1 MASGRIADD
10 KNHDVRSA
18 GRQSKPPARAQ
29 LNHHPSRRV
38 VCKRF
43 EFGDPRMI
51 PETTTSTALENY
63 LACPSKWSSVGSYG
77 GPLVLRTR
85 VEPAWVDGWFI
96 PGTPDPWIVLMTG
109 GKRTVEVRD
118 GKRWRKAKS
127 VPGQIGVTSPGTTT
141 EIRWRSESSAPVE
154 TTHLHIDSVFF
165 RRVAAECGR
174 GDPNVIEITDA
185 LSESD
190 PLIERL
196 LSAVVPET
204 ISRRKLRQ
212 VKEFIDANLSE
223 NVTLDE
229 MARVACMSV
238 FHFAR
243 SFKQSTGETPH
254 EFVRLRKLEYAKRL
268 LAETDWEVRRVARAV
283 GYTNASHFAAVF
295 REKSGVT
302 PAAYRQAIR

>member
-1 MASGRIADD
+1 
-10 KNHDVRSA
+10 
-18 GRQSKPPARAQ
+18 
-29 LNHHPSRRV
+29 
-38 VCKRF
+38 
-43 EFGDPRMI
+43 MI
-51 PETTTSTALENY
+51 PENTTSTALEHY
-63 LACPSKWSSVGSYG
+63 LACPSKWSSVGNYK
-77 GPLVLRTR
+77 GPLVLRRR
-85 VEPAWVDGWFI
+85 VEPARVDSWFI

-118 GKRWRKAKS
+118 GKRWRKAIS
-127 VPGQIGVTSPGTTT
+127 GPGQVGVTSPSTTT

-154 TTHLHIDSVFF
+154 TIHLHIDSVFF
-165 RRVAAECGR
+165 RRVTAECGR
-174 GDPNVIEITDA
+174 GDPNAIEITNA

-196 LSAVVPET
+196 LSTLVPQLRGPDPSGHMFADAAAEMIAIHLLQRYSTRSVIVRNAET
-204 ISRRKLRQ
+204 ISRKKLRQ
-212 VKEFIDANLSE
+212 VEDFVDANLGE

-254 EFVRLRKLEYAKRL
+254 AFVRLRKLEHAKRM
-268 LAETDWEVRRVARAV
+268 LAETDWDVRRVARAV

-302 PAAYRQAIR
+302 PAAYRQSIR

>member
-1 MASGRIADD
+1 
-10 KNHDVRSA
+10 
-18 GRQSKPPARAQ
+18 
-29 LNHHPSRRV
+29 
-38 VCKRF
+38 
-43 EFGDPRMI
+43 MI
-51 PETTTSTALENY
+51 PETTTSTALEHY
-63 LACPSKWSSVGSYG
+63 LACPSRWSSVGGYG
-77 GPLVLRTR
+77 GPLVLRSR
-85 VEPAWVDGWFI
+85 VEPAWMDGWSI

-109 GKRTVEVRD
+109 GIRTVEVRD

-127 VPGQIGVTSPGTTT
+127 GPGQIGVTSPGTTT
-141 EIRWRSESSAPVE
+141 EIRWRSESGAPVE
-154 TTHLHIDSVFF
+154 TIHLHIDNGFF

-174 GDPNVIEITDA
+174 GDPNAIEITNA

-196 LSAVVPET
+196 LSVLVPQLRGPDPSGHIFADAAAEMIAIHPLQRYSTRSVTKVRNAET
-204 ISRRKLRQ
+204 ISRNKLRQ
-212 VKEFIDANLSE
+212 VNEFVDANLAE

-229 MARVACMSV
+229 MARVASMSV

-243 SFKQSTGETPH
+243 SFKQSTGGTPH
-254 EFVRLRKLEYAKRL
+254 AFVRLRRLEHAKRL
-268 LAETDWEVRRVARAV
+268 LAETDWDVRRVARAV

>member
-1 MASGRIADD
+1 M
-10 KNHDVRSA
+10 
-18 GRQSKPPARAQ
+18 
-29 LNHHPSRRV
+29 
-38 VCKRF
+38 
-43 EFGDPRMI
+43 RMF
-51 PETTTSTALENY
+51 PETTTSTALEHY
-63 LACPSKWSSVGSYG
+63 LACPSKWSSVGNYG

-96 PGTPDPWIVLMTG
+96 PSTPDRWIVLMTG
-109 GKRTVEVRD
+109 GKHTVEVRD

-127 VPGQIGVTSPGTTT
+127 GPGQIGVTSPGTTT
-141 EIRWRSESSAPVE
+141 EIRWRSESSESVE
-154 TTHLHIDSVFF
+154 TIHLHIDSVFF
-165 RRVAAECGR
+165 RQAAAEYCR
-174 GDPNVIEITDA
+174 GDPYAIEITNA

-196 LSAVVPET
+196 LGALVPQLRGPDPSGHMFADAAAEMIAIHLLQRYSTMSVVPVRSGET
-204 ISRRKLRQ
+204 ISRKKLRQ
-212 VKEFIDANLSE
+212 VEDFVDANLDE
-223 NVTLDE
+223 RVTLDN

-254 EFVRLRKLEYAKRL
+254 AFVRLRKLEHARRL
-268 LAETDWEVRRVARAV
+268 LAETDWDVRRVARAV
-283 GYTNASHFAAVF
+283 GFTNASHFAAVF

>member
-1 MASGRIADD
+1 
-10 KNHDVRSA
+10 
-18 GRQSKPPARAQ
+18 
-29 LNHHPSRRV
+29 
-38 VCKRF
+38 
-43 EFGDPRMI
+43 MI
-51 PETTTSTALENY
+51 PETTTSTALEHY
-63 LACPSKWSSVGSYG
+63 LACPSKWSSVGNYG

-85 VEPAWVDGWFI
+85 VEPAWMDGWFI
-96 PGTPDPWIVLMTG
+96 PATPDPWIVLMTG

-127 VPGQIGVTSPGTTT
+127 GPGQIGITSPGTTT

-154 TTHLHIDSVFF
+154 TIHLHIDGVFF

-174 GDPNVIEITDA
+174 GDPNAIEITDA

-190 PLIERL
+190 PLVERL
-196 LSAVVPET
+196 LRALAPQLRGPDPSGHMFADAAAEMIAIHLLQRYSTKSIVTVRNAET
-204 ISRRKLRQ
+204 ISRKRLRQ
-212 VKEFIDANLSE
+212 VEDFVDANLAE

-254 EFVRLRKLEYAKRL
+254 EFVRLRKLEHAKRL
-268 LAETDWEVRRVARAV
+268 FAETDWDVRRVARAV
-283 GYTNASHFAAVF
+283 GYLNASHFAAVF